1 DRIIS
6 ARNNRELSLDM
17 CRDESSRQHVRA
29 LKNQFTR
36 GVLRFQSAAHIHI
49 RKPLLMCLYMHLY
62 KGINGREQSRCTKEL
77 LSETRALNGR
87 LLRLTKPLS
96 VLDPTTHPSFV
107 FSTST
112 DGKIKAWLYGNIC
125 SRVSTT
131 GLEASGTS
139 NMKFDMNGCIQIG
152 TLDGANVEIRQEVGE
167 DNFFLFGDEAHK
179 IDGLQ
184 KERSEGKFVPDPILE
199 EVKEY
204 LSIYSLGTGVKRMS
218 IVNFRFLGYVLH
230 RPADRVVS
238 LDLMI
243 VIGCDG
249 TLKMEVCDIMADFCK

>member
-1 DRIIS
+1 MLNDLSIQEQRAAAS
-6 ARNNRELSLDM
+6 EAVSHNNRPNDFMNQVTSVPSIGANGLNTLIFKGGTSVIAFPKDPMVTWIYFDNSRYYEYRLSYLGAILM
-17 CRDESSRQHVRA
+17 HKGTPFRNESIEWR
-29 LKNQFTR
+29 
-36 GVLRFQSAAHIHI
+36 
-49 RKPLLMCLYMHLY
+49 
-62 KGINGREQSRCTKEL
+62 
-77 LSETRALNGR
+77 
-87 LLRLTKPLS
+87 
-96 VLDPTTHPSFV
+96 FV

-167 DNFFLFGDEAHK
+167 DNFFLFGDEAHE

-184 KERSEGKFVPDPILE
+184 KERSEGKFVPDLILE

-204 LSIYSLGTGVKRMS
+204 VRSGVFGPYSYNKLMGSLEGTE
-218 IVNFRFLGYVLH
+218 GYGC
-230 RPADRVVS
+230 ADYFPVGKYLQGS
-238 LDLMI
+238 
-243 VIGCDG
+243 
-249 TLKMEVCDIMADFCK
+249 